1 VHKKSSVSG
10 SPGKKQK
17 TGLPGKKL
25 GSIAAAAAMV
35 ITGTFT
41 NVPAGLAA
49 PPPGQDF
56 NVSQGDFEFMI
67 KQIEIAEAHAEDSL
81 ANANSSPL
89 CKPTAKF
96 DIPTQTHFDLDGD
109 PCVGSPLLPFGLR
122 TVDGRWNNLMPGQ
135 DGYGTAQEV
144 FPRLLT
150 AEYKDAQ
157 VRPDGAPGAPGPTTY
172 EQTDGF
178 VYDSEPRTISNLIVD
193 QTVSNP
199 AAGEVAARVAGA
211 GLEMGEPTTRVFGPN
226 AVGTSA
232 AISRSFFPANTENV
246 VISRSND
253 YADALVSGSVAKALN
268 APVLLVNSNGIPAD
282 IATELTRLNPVN
294 IVVAGGPTAVSDA
307 VFTELGTYASGA
319 VTRVAGA
326 NRYETAVELSK
337 YANPDASPTN
347 PEARVYVA
355 TGANFTDAL
364 AVAAPAARDG
374 HQVLLVGQN
383 TVPAVVLAELQR
395 LAPQEIV
402 ILGGPIAVSES
413 VETTLRASWP
423 VTRIGG
429 ATRYDTAAMIS
440 AANYTPPVD
449 TIYVTTGANFPDALS
464 LAPVAGAKGAPIL
477 LVPANGTIPPAI
489 LAEIQRLQPR
499 NVVVIGGPIAL
510 APALDSTLAPLIT
523 NDNYQIPDI
532 ATDEGLSASA
542 TSLFTIFG
550 QFFDHGLDLVSKGG
564 NGTVVIPLQPDD
576 PLFVPG
582 SPTNFLMLTRA
593 TIDSTDG
600 QREHV
605 NRTTPFVD
613 QNQTYGSHASHQAF
627 MREYVLIGGRPT
639 PTGKILNGDGGEGLP
654 TWKNVKDQARTIL
667 GIEMDDFDV
676 LDVPLIATDQ
686 YGGLVL
692 DANGQAQVAFEG
704 NVLRSGNRA
713 APLST
718 DGALTANASFLDD
731 IAHGATP
738 LLVNNPADPDGPQ
751 IPGYDNASL
760 ESHYITGDG
769 RGNENI
775 GLTSIHH
782 VFHSEHN
789 RVMDQMQDE
798 LENNMPQALEDRYK
812 AAGFWSYGERLFQAA
827 RFFTEMQ
834 YQHLV
839 FEEFARRVQPSID
852 PTVLNEN
859 SYQPDVNSSIKAE
872 FAHAV
877 YRFGHS
883 LLRETVPR
891 THGTVTT
898 EVPLLDAFLNPTA
911 FATGPDGQ
919 PMSADESAGGILKGL
934 ANQTANGIDEFVTDT
949 LRNKLL
955 GLPLDLPAINLARA
969 RDTGVPSMQTAR
981 ETFYNESGDS
991 QLEPYT
997 SWEDFRLSMKNPES
1011 ISNFLAAYSTHDS
1024 VTGATTL
1031 EAKRAAG
1038 TALAADATYM
1048 SAPAA
1053 DTGVNNID
1061 LWMGGLAEKP
1071 YIFGGMLGSTFNYVF
1086 EHQLEDLQNGDR
1098 FYYLTRNLGN
1108 TLFHS
1113 LEGNSL
1119 SQIVLRNTT
1128 ADRVPHDVFAS
1139 PQATFNLDSTQ
1150 AELNA
1155 AGLTGSQAGG
1165 WRYNGPEHIVIQ
1177 DTDAASTIRGGL
1189 GDDSIWGRGG
1199 NDRIEGDDGNDA
1211 LMGGDGDDIITDLFG
1226 DADRLQG
1233 EAGNDVLNPGPG
1245 VGDLTFGGSGSDFM
1259 LGGQDRVTAH
1269 GGLGNDFLLGST
1281 GSDILYGD
1289 EGNDWVEGNGGNGD
1303 LIQGDMGNTMF
1314 NDPNLYHGGHDILIG
1329 GRGNNDFDAEGGD
1342 DIMVAGGAVDR
1353 YSGVLG
1359 FDWVTHKGHNTPVN
1373 ADMGFVVGMPQSLT
1387 GIRDRFLQT
1396 EATSGWQ
1403 GNDIIRGSQG
1413 GVDLTFDPAGGAI
1426 GYGHHLTQG
1435 HLDRVDNLRELLGG
1449 GDTPVYARPFLE
1461 NDPIVYDGDFNNN
1474 ILLGGTGS
1482 DLLEPR
1488 DGRNFVDG
1496 DAWLN
1501 VRVEYRPA
1509 GGAVE
1514 SRDSIAAFSTRMLNG
1529 TINPSELHMVRE
1541 IAQLDNEDG
1550 NIDTV
1555 VFEGIADDYTVT
1567 ELEANVFK
1575 VVNVL
1580 EGEEMSNVLRNIER
1594 IQFNDRVV
1602 CLPLGTTANCGQAD
1616 GEVLLTYTDP
1626 ITENGVVT
1634 TDATG
1639 VTDSDGIDSDLAYSL
1654 QTFVEAGTDPFSD
1667 AWVTTQTND
1676 TGEFTLTDAEVG
1688 APVRVQV
1695 TYIDGAGTHEQIA
1708 SEATAA
1714 VANVNDDPVG
1724 PVIAPQNAQVG
1735 DILRIATQMTDEDGA
1750 ESVLEEPGGV
1760 YTWQQSANGTDWT
1773 DIDGATG
1780 DGTNDTFIVTTAQQD
1795 GFVRLAIAY
1804 TDDLGTDEVAVSNA
1818 TDLVPSAV
1826 NPLQAE

>member
-1 VHKKSSVSG
+1 
-10 SPGKKQK
+10 
-17 TGLPGKKL
+17 
-25 GSIAAAAAMV
+25 M
-35 ITGTFT
+35 
-41 NVPAGLAA
+41 
-49 PPPGQDF
+49 
-56 NVSQGDFEFMI
+56 
-67 KQIEIAEAHAEDSL
+67 
-81 ANANSSPL
+81 
-89 CKPTAKF
+89 
-96 DIPTQTHFDLDGD
+96 
-109 PCVGSPLLPFGLR
+109 GSPLLPFGLR

-144 FPRLLT
+144 FPRLLE

-157 VRPDGAPGAPGPTTY
+157 VRPDGAPGAPGPTSYT
-172 EQTDGF
+172 QTEGF

-193 QTVSNP
+193 QTADNP
-199 AAGEVAARVAGA
+199 AAGEVAARVDGA
-211 GLEMGEPTTRVFGPN
+211 GLEMGEAPTRVFGAN
-226 AVGTSA
+226 SAATSA
-232 AISRSFFPANTENV
+232 AISKSFFPANTENV

-268 APVLLVNSNGIPAD
+268 APVLLVSSNSIPAD

-294 IVVAGGPTAVSDA
+294 IIVAGGPTAVSDA

-319 VTRVAGA
+319 VSRVAGA

-337 YANPDASPTN
+337 FANPDASPTN

-355 TGANFTDAL
+355 TGASFSDAL

-449 TIYVTTGANFPDALS
+449 TIYVTTGSNFPDALS

-499 NVVVIGGPIAL
+499 NVVVVGGPVAL
-510 APALDSTLAPLIT
+510 APALDGALAPLIT
-523 NDNYQIPDI
+523 SDTYQIPDI

-576 PLFVPG
+576 PLYVAG

-627 MREYVLIGGRPT
+627 MREYVLVDGRPT
-639 PTGKILNGDGGEGLP
+639 PTGKILNGAGGEGLP
-654 TWKNVKDQARTIL
+654 TWKNVKDQARSIL

-676 LDVPLIATDQ
+676 LDVPLLVTDP
-686 YGGLVL
+686 YGSLVL
-692 DANGQAQVAFEG
+692 DANGQAQMVFEG
-704 NVLRSGNRA
+704 NELRSGNRTT
-713 APLST
+713 PLST
-718 DGALTANASFLDD
+718 DGVLTANVSFLDD

-738 LLVNNPADPDGPQ
+738 VLVNNPNDPNGPQ
-751 IPGYDNASL
+751 IPGYDNATL

-775 GLTSIHH
+775 GLTSVHH

-789 RVMDQMQDE
+789 RLMEQVKEE
-798 LENNMPQALEDRYK
+798 LETNVPAALLERYQAD
-812 AAGFWSYGERLFQAA
+812 GFWTYGERLFQAA

-839 FEEFARRVQPSID
+839 FEEFARRIQPAID
-852 PTVLNEN
+852 PTALNEN
-859 SYQPDVNSSIKAE
+859 SYQPEVNSSIRAE

-883 LLRETVPR
+883 MLRETVPR
-891 THGTVTT
+891 THGTQTT
-898 EVPLLDAFLNPTA
+898 ELPLLDAFLAPKV

-969 RDTGVPSMQTAR
+969 RDTGVASMQTAR
-981 ETFYNESGDS
+981 DTFYNESGDS
-991 QLEPYT
+991 QLQPYE

-1011 ISNFLAAYSTHDS
+1011 IGNFLAAYANHATVND
-1024 VTGATTL
+1024 ATTL
-1031 EAKRAAG
+1031 ADKRAAG
-1038 TALAADATYM
+1038 AALAADAAFM
-1048 SAPAA
+1048 NAPAA
-1053 DTGVNNID
+1053 GTGLNDVD

-1086 EHQLEDLQNGDR
+1086 EQQLEDLQNGDR
-1098 FYYLTRNLGN
+1098 FYYLSRNLGN

-1113 LEGNSL
+1113 LEANSF

-1155 AGLTGSQAGG
+1155 AGLTGSQADG
-1165 WRYNGPEHIVIQ
+1165 WRFNGAEHVVIQ

-1189 GDDSIWGRGG
+1189 GDDSIWGKGG
-1199 NDRIEGDDGNDA
+1199 NDRIEGDDGVDV
-1211 LMGGDGDDIITDLFG
+1211 LMGGDGDDILNDLFG
-1226 DADRLQG
+1226 DGDRLQG
-1233 EAGNDVLNPGPG
+1233 EAGNDVMNPGPG
-1245 VGDLTFGGSGSDFM
+1245 VGDLTFGGSGIDWM

-1269 GGLGNDFLLGST
+1269 GGLGDDFMIGST

-1289 EGNDWVEGNGGNGD
+1289 EGNDWLEGLGGPD
-1303 LIQGDMGNTMF
+1303 LVQGDMGNTMV
-1314 NDPNLYHGGHDILIG
+1314 NDPNLYHGGHDILMG
-1329 GRGNNDFDAEGGD
+1329 NGGNNDIDAEGGD
-1342 DIMVAGGAVDR
+1342 DIMVAGPGTER

-1359 FDWVTHKGHNTPVN
+1359 FDWVTHKGHTTPVN
-1373 ADMGFVVGMPQSLT
+1373 SDMGFIVGMPLDLS

-1396 EATSGWQ
+1396 EATSGWT

-1413 GVDLTFDPAGGAI
+1413 DPDLSFDPAGGAV
-1426 GYGHHLTQG
+1426 GYGHHLTQE

-1449 GDTPVYARPFLE
+1449 GEVPAYSRPFLLD
-1461 NDPIVYDGDFNNN
+1461 DPLTFEGDFNNN

-1501 VRVEYRPA
+1501 VRIEYRPA

-1514 SRDSIAAFSTRMLNG
+1514 SRDSMTAFNTRLLNG

-1541 IAQLDNEDG
+1541 VLQLENEAD

-1555 VFEGIADDYTVT
+1555 VFEGVAADYTVT
-1567 ELEANVFK
+1567 ELEPNVVK

-1580 EGEEMSNVLRNIER
+1580 EGEAKSNTLRNIER
-1594 IQFNDRVV
+1594 IQFNDQVV
-1602 CLPLGTTANCGQAD
+1602 CLPLGTTANCGQAE
-1616 GEVLLTYTDP
+1616 GEVQLGFTAP

-1634 TDATG
+1634 TDAGG
-1639 VTDSDGIDSDLAYSL
+1639 VTDSDGIESDLTYSL
-1654 QTFVEAGTDPFSD
+1654 QAFVEAETAEFTN
-1667 AWVTTQTND
+1667 AWVTTQANE
-1676 TGEFTLTDAEVG
+1676 TGTFTLTDAEVG
-1688 APVRVQV
+1688 APVRVQI

-1708 SEATAA
+1708 SEPTAA
-1714 VANVNDDPVG
+1714 VANVNDAPVG
-1724 PVIAPQNAQVG
+1724 AVIAPQAAQVG
-1735 DILRIATQMTDEDGA
+1735 DSLRIATQMSDEDGA
-1750 ESVLEEPGGV
+1750 EAVLAGTGGV
-1760 YTWQQSANGTDWT
+1760 YTWQQSPNGTDWS
-1773 DIDGATG
+1773 DIAGATG
-1780 DGTNDTFIVTTAQQD
+1780 DGSNAASFTVTTAQQNN
-1795 GFVRLAIAY
+1795 FIRLAIAY
-1804 TDDLGTDEVAVSNA
+1804 TDDQGQDEVALSNA
-1818 TDLVPSAV
+1818 TDIVPSAL
-1826 NPLQAE
+1826 NTLPAP